1 MMRHPNRCHVCGS
14 NYGHHRGCKL
24 EDLSLKPEQESAIRS
39 DPGNVSEFD
48 VECLLHEIDYLRT
61 ELKESQW
68 LTKNAVDEL
77 AALKELHAN
86 CETEISLRVLKEQHK
101 ECDER
106 LLFAGDTC
114 RELQYR
120 VAELEADI
128 AGLRQTI
135 ARQVLTIGQYQELR
149 HKCPHPCDSC
159 KEFERSAS

>member
-1 MMRHPNRCHVCGS
+1 MKPPRDEIADLKTQLASV
-14 NYGHHRGCKL
+14 RGL
-24 EDLSLKPEQESAIRS
+24 YHEAHGYAQDFLRQLDL
-39 DPGNVSEFD
+39 
-48 VECLLHEIDYLRT
+48 
-61 ELKESQW
+61 
-68 LTKNAVDEL
+68 
-77 AALKELHAN
+77 
-86 CETEISLRVLKEQHK
+86 LKEQHK

-120 VAELEADI
+120 VKELEAKLAEANRCWQGALEAQAELEADI